1 MPRQKEGRG
10 RVGSATLPLTL
21 IWMVLV
27 VVVFGLDWDK
37 EGDVSGTGR
46 HLLGAG
52 PTMFLC
58 YALSLLVHGGG
69 GLVMGLGI

>member
-1 MPRQKEGRG
+1 
-10 RVGSATLPLTL
+10 
-21 IWMVLV
+21 MVLV